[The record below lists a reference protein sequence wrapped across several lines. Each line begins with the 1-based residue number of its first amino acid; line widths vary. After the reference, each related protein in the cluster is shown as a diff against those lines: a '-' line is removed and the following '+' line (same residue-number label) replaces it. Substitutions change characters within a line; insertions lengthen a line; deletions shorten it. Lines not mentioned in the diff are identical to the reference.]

1 MKVII
6 WWIVAAYYLLFHT
19 VWVFNGSGLW
29 RAYQVKV
36 AEADKNKVKQELD
49 ETNKQLNDK
58 TSAETKAQQ
67 ELTKLTAEKVVIV
80 VVVVVV
86 VVFVTAVPATTS
98 TMQQEQQQVL
108 VRLSLFGQVILGYSV
123 VYMEFNWQWQW
134 QQQQKFHGWLCYDLC
149 FIIHLLCLC
158 IYFII
163 QCLQLMFAL
172 VAMYYR

>member
-1 MKVII
+1 M
-6 WWIVAAYYLLFHT
+6 
-19 VWVFNGSGLW
+19 
-29 RAYQVKV
+29 KV

-123 VYMEFNWQWQW
+123 VYMEFNWQ
-134 QQQQKFHGWLCYDLC
+134 
-149 FIIHLLCLC
+149 
-158 IYFII
+158 
-163 QCLQLMFAL
+163 
-172 VAMYYR
+172 